1 MLEPMKLHGL
11 TVLLEKST
19 LVLEI
24 LDLSLKEVLFRESD
38 TVLDLCGSH
47 FVLDFGQSNRLLLV
61 SKDTE
66 SLQSVLLHLMQDDSF
81 VFQSHVSSHDLN
93 EDLNPV
99 LIILH
104 SKVVAENRLG
114 HLNQVLLVFQ
124 HEALVRHGHLELGFD
139 LDRDDVNQILVL
151 RVINIYSF
159 DAT

>member
-104 SKVVAENRLG
+104 SKVVAEN
-114 HLNQVLLVFQ
+114 
-124 HEALVRHGHLELGFD
+124 
-139 LDRDDVNQILVL
+139 
-151 RVINIYSF
+151 
-159 DAT
+159 